1 MGKTADAISYI
12 SLVKA
17 YNQHKQLKNGY
28 TIPDLKADI
37 MRYKRNYNDDGML
50 RFASDSKKDYAK
62 NGNRGAVYG
71 LKPRYQYLKYFD
83 DEYYNYEPSN
93 NNEEEGEPINLCSDT
108 ETNND
113 YNLIKEANETLTTRN
128 KELEEENQKLKK
140 ELEELYKELE
150 ENKKL
155 FSTLYKENEN
165 IINNIYPPKG
175 GEELKAKAPIKRG
188 RGRPKKQ
195 QV

>member
-1 MGKTADAISYI
+1 
-12 SLVKA
+12 
-17 YNQHKQLKNGY
+17 
-28 TIPDLKADI
+28 
-37 MRYKRNYNDDGML
+37 ML
-50 RFASDSKKDYAK
+50 RFASDSKKDFKK

-71 LKPRYQYLKYFD
+71 LKPRHQYLKYFD

-93 NNEEEGEPINLCSDT
+93 NNEEENNDNKSLFTLPKESEGEPINLYSDT
-108 ETNND
+108 ETDND
-113 YNLIKEANETLTTRN
+113 YNLIKEANEALTTRN

-155 FSTLYKENEN
+155 FSTLYKES
-165 IINNIYPPKG
+165 
-175 GEELKAKAPIKRG
+175 EELKAKAPIKRG